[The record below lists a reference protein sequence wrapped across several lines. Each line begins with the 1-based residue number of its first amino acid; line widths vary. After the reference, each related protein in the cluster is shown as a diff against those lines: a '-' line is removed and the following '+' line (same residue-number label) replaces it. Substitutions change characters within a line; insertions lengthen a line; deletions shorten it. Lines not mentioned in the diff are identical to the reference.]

1 MFLSRQCHKDGVLRA
16 FQGNIGRSKTPPN
29 IWFVAKYL
37 SQRPSASAKSLRSMD
52 TLAAFFVFKWL
63 DELFEKLMW
72 IGIYVIKTEFDV
84 AAITGN
90 PSGTEQV
97 VPNGQ

>member
-1 MFLSRQCHKDGVLRA
+1 
-16 FQGNIGRSKTPPN
+16 
-29 IWFVAKYL
+29 
-37 SQRPSASAKSLRSMD
+37 MD